1 MPNSKQLKNKE
12 VMCTET
18 EDKDPDSEQ
27 KLELISAEC
36 TITNQEKLEHLLD
49 KMNVVAEKIKRNKKK
64 SKLSKVSKV
73 SKV

>member
-1 MPNSKQLKNKE
+1 MLNSKQLKNKE

-73 SKV
+73 